1 MGPLFTDHMV
11 LQQKAVIPLW
21 GTGPIGTKIEVVSS
35 WGQKSITEV
44 DRDGYWEATLETP
57 PYGGPYELE
66 IISGSQQLTIR
77 DIMIG
82 EVWLASGQS
91 NMEWTLDNRILN
103 QKEEIANANFNS
115 IRMFSVPKDLK
126 GQEIKTTQWQI
137 AQSETIG
144 NFSAVGY
151 FFAREIF
158 QKINVP
164 IGIINSSWGGT
175 RVEAWMRLKEL
186 AKHDMTK
193 DQAEEILA
201 SGGYRS
207 LNKIRKK
214 FNDSVRINNERFLN
228 KRAQIAPKE
237 GDSLGLLQLDME
249 DQSYSQI
256 NLNTDDWTA
265 SCFITD

>member
-1 MGPLFTDHMV
+1 
-11 LQQKAVIPLW
+11 
-21 GTGPIGTKIEVVSS
+21 
-35 WGQKSITEV
+35 
-44 DRDGYWEATLETP
+44 
-57 PYGGPYELE
+57 
-66 IISGSQQLTIR
+66 
-77 DIMIG
+77 
-82 EVWLASGQS
+82 
-91 NMEWTLDNRILN
+91 
-103 QKEEIANANFNS
+103 
-115 IRMFSVPKDLK
+115 MFSVPKDLK

-193 DQAEEILA
+193 ERAEEIQT
-201 SGGYRS
+201 SGGYSS

-228 KRAQIAPKE
+228 KRAQITPKE
-237 GDSLGLLQLDME
+237 GDSLGLSL
-249 DQSYSQI
+249 I
-256 NLNTDDWTA
+256 H
-265 SCFITD
+265 I